1 MAEVGWTYHNPDGS
15 PVIRDGEAL
24 PTSALT
30 ESRGVFIPRLAAVSV
45 AVVERMRASAPGSPI
60 GTAAYAAADAI
71 GAAVSVARSFPIDPR
86 GL

>member
-24 PTSALT
+24 PTLT

-45 AVVERMRASAPGSPI
+45 AVVDRMRASAPGSPL